1 MESKQRTKAIESSI
15 QRFRDG
21 KDYHR
26 QFLDQYLP
34 IEGLIGD
41 IGCAEGRIGAFYH
54 SEKRRFVA
62 FDTDAEVLAIGQK
75 LYPAI
80 DFRLGSAY
88 NLPLPDQCLD
98 AYIGLG
104 IFELDGMNG
113 AVAAAEAARVTKKG
127 GMLYIS
133 VPFSNLLRQ
142 YFGVQARWRGV
153 ELPHFSK
160 KQMKVLL
167 DLHGFDIEFVRPSSL
182 AHGLGPFRRL
192 ASIFPGVLDKEDHR
206 SIGYKVFGPILR
218 PFANSLLVV
227 ARRRS

>member
-104 IFELDGMNG
+104 IFELDGMTG
-113 AVAAAEAARVTKKG
+113 EVAAAEAARVTTG
-127 GMLYIS
+127 GAALHQRTILKPASSIS
-133 VPFSNLLRQ
+133 WCP
-142 YFGVQARWRGV
+142 
-153 ELPHFSK
+153 SK
-160 KQMKVLL
+160 
-167 DLHGFDIEFVRPSSL
+167 L
-182 AHGLGPFRRL
+182 AGYRIAAFFEEADDG
-192 ASIFPGVLDKEDHR
+192 AS
-206 SIGYKVFGPILR
+206 
-218 PFANSLLVV
+218 
-227 ARRRS
+227 